1 MNIYDFALYVNQDVD
16 DTFTN
21 EEVARFF
28 NKGIAN
34 FNLIPPVTK
43 FPYINMNLSVSSGP
57 DTTNEFETTLNEKKY
72 EVSGKENTYITASGD
87 NQYTFSHNTEYDE
100 AVGAFVDYPLSNSF
114 MLGVMLPFVVSAVKG
129 QESSVT
135 EKQLAMQEF
144 MANARQF
151 KSSLNIKTGY
161 LVDGEG
167 NRELSQYKL
176 GENVYLS
183 DMTQSP
189 MAGPWNKAS
198 VYKEY
203 VTARKKDGTLIKYV
217 DSSVVDEDI
226 ETMSEEEEY

>member
-21 EEVARFF
+21 EEIARFF

-43 FPYINMNLSVSSGP
+43 FPYINMNLQVNTGTDSV
-57 DTTNEFETTLNEKKY
+57 NEFT
-72 EVSGKENTYITASGD
+72 ENLTNATYKVDVAENSYA
-87 NQYTFSHNTEYDE
+87 NNTFTHNDTYDDE
-100 AVGAFVDYPLSNSF
+100 IGAFAQYPLSNNF
-114 MLGVMLPFVVSAVKG
+114 MLGVMLPFVISAVKG
-129 QESSVT
+129 QEASLQ

-144 MANARQF
+144 ARNAMQF

-167 NRELSQYKL
+167 NAELSQYKL
-176 GENVYLS
+176 GENVYIS
-183 DMTQSP
+183 DMTQAP
-189 MAGPWNKAS
+189 MAGPWNRAS

-203 VTARKKDGTLIKYV
+203 VVAQKKDGTTIKYV
-217 DSSVVDEDI
+217 DDSLIDEDI
-226 ETMSEEEEY
+226 ETLVEEEKY

>member
-1 MNIYDFALYVNQDVD
+1 
-16 DTFTN
+16 
-21 EEVARFF
+21 
-28 NKGIAN
+28 
-34 FNLIPPVTK
+34 
-43 FPYINMNLSVSSGP
+43 
-57 DTTNEFETTLNEKKY
+57 
-72 EVSGKENTYITASGD
+72 
-87 NQYTFSHNTEYDE
+87 
-100 AVGAFVDYPLSNSF
+100 
-114 MLGVMLPFVVSAVKG
+114 MLGVMLPFVISAVKG

-144 MANARQF
+144 IANARQF

-161 LVDGEG
+161 LVDGV
-167 NRELSQYKL
+167 NNQELSQYKL

-203 VTARKKDGTLIKYV
+203 VVTTKKDGTIVKYV
-217 DSSVVDEDI
+217 DDSLVDEDV

>member
-1 MNIYDFALYVNQDVD
+1 MNLYEFTNYVNLDVD

-21 EEVARFF
+21 VEIARFF

-43 FPYINMNLSVSSGP
+43 FPFINMAIQ
-57 DTTNEFETTLNEKKY
+57 DTDSANDDKSYK
-72 EVSGKENTYITASGD
+72 VDVAENTYPTTGNDA
-87 NQYTFSHNTEYDE
+87 NTFQHSTTYDE
-100 AVGAFVDYPLSNSF
+100 EIGAFTDYPLSKNF
-114 MLGVMLPFVVSAVKG
+114 MLGVMLPFVISAVKG
-129 QESSVT
+129 QESSIT
-135 EKQLAMQEF
+135 EKQITMQEF

-161 LVDGEG
+161 LVDGAG
-167 NRELSQYKL
+167 NKELSQYKL
-176 GENVYLS
+176 GENVYIS

-189 MAGPWNKAS
+189 MAGPWDKAS

-203 VTARKKDGTLIKYV
+203 VVKRKNDGSYIKYV
-217 DSSVVDEDI
+217 DDSLVDEDI

>member
-1 MNIYDFALYVNQDVD
+1 MNIYDFTEYVNLDVD
-16 DTFTN
+16 DTFTTDQ
-21 EEVARFF
+21 VARFF

-43 FPYINMNLSVSSGP
+43 FPIINMAIVDTDNLNNDYTYKV
-57 DTTNEFETTLNEKKY
+57 TNEK
-72 EVSGKENTYITASGD
+72 NTYNTTTGQFVD
-87 NQYTFSHNTEYDE
+87 NRKTSSNTTGFDE
-100 AVGAFVDYPLSNSF
+100 EIGAFQDYPLSNNF
-114 MLGVMLPFVVSAVKG
+114 MLGVMLPFVISAVKG
-129 QESSVT
+129 QESSIT

-144 MANARQF
+144 INNARQF

-167 NRELSQYKL
+167 NAELSQYKL

-198 VYKEY
+198 VYKEFV
-203 VTARKKDGTLIKYV
+203 VTKKKDGTTVKYV
-217 DSSVVDEDI
+217 DDSLVDEDV
-226 ETMSEEEEY
+226 ETMTEEEKF

>member
-43 FPYINMNLSVSSGP
+43 FPYINMNLQPLTGTDS
-57 DTTNEFETTLNEKKY
+57 TNEFTDNQQNATYK
-72 EVSGKENTYITASGD
+72 VDVAENTYTKS
-87 NQYTFSHNTEYDE
+87 NNTFTHNTAYDE
-100 AVGAFVDYPLSNSF
+100 EIGVFTQYPLSNNF
-114 MLGVMLPFVVSAVKG
+114 MLGVMLPFVISAVKG

-161 LVDGEG
+161 LVDGV
-167 NRELSQYKL
+167 NNQELSQYKL

-203 VTARKKDGTLIKYV
+203 VVTNKKDGTIVKYV
-217 DSSVVDEDI
+217 DDSLVDEDV

>member
-43 FPYINMNLSVSSGP
+43 FPYISMNLQPLGSTDSV
-57 DTTNEFETTLNEKKY
+57 NEFTSNQEDKSFK
-72 EVSGKENTYITASGD
+72 VDVAQNTYVTTGD
-87 NQYTFSHNTEYDE
+87 NANTFQHSTDYDEEIGVFTEY
-100 AVGAFVDYPLSNSF
+100 PLPNSF
-114 MLGVMLPFVVSAVKG
+114 MLGVMLPFVVASVKG
-129 QESSVT
+129 QESSVQ

-144 MANARQF
+144 ALNARIF

-161 LVDGEG
+161 LVDGVG

-189 MAGPWNKAS
+189 MAGPWNKAA
-198 VYKEY
+198 VYKEFV
-203 VTARKKDGTLIKYV
+203 VTKKNDGTIVKYV
-217 DSSVVDEDI
+217 DDSLVDEDV
-226 ETMSEEEEY
+226 ETMTEEEKF

>member
-1 MNIYDFALYVNQDVD
+1 MNIYDFAIYVNQDVD
-16 DTFTN
+16 DDFTT
-21 EEVARFF
+21 EEIARFF

-43 FPYINMNLSVSSGP
+43 FPFINVNLAVSTGQDATDEFSQNIGNKTYKV
-57 DTTNEFETTLNEKKY
+57 DVAENSYANNTFTHNE
-72 EVSGKENTYITASGD
+72 S
-87 NQYTFSHNTEYDE
+87 YDE
-100 AVGAFVDYPLSNSF
+100 EIGAYTDYPLSSNF
-114 MLGVMLPFVVSAVKG
+114 ILGVMLPYVISAVKAM
-129 QESSVT
+129 ESSIT

-144 MANARQF
+144 MLNARQF

-167 NRELSQYKL
+167 NAELSQYKL

-198 VYKEY
+198 VFKEY
-203 VTARKKDGTLIKYV
+203 TVSRKKDGTTVKYV
-217 DSSVVDEDI
+217 DDSLVDEDV
-226 ETMSEEEEY
+226 ETMSEEEKY

>member
-1 MNIYDFALYVNQDVD
+1 MNIYDFAIYVNQDVD
-16 DTFTN
+16 DDFTT
-21 EEVARFF
+21 EEIARFF

-43 FPYINMNLSVSSGP
+43 FPFINVNLAVSTGQDATDEFSQNIGNKTYKV
-57 DTTNEFETTLNEKKY
+57 DVAENSYANNTFTHNE
-72 EVSGKENTYITASGD
+72 S
-87 NQYTFSHNTEYDE
+87 YDE
-100 AVGAFVDYPLSNSF
+100 EIGAYTDYPLSSNF
-114 MLGVMLPFVVSAVKG
+114 ILGVMLPYVISAVKAM
-129 QESSVT
+129 ESSIT

-144 MANARQF
+144 MLNARQF

-167 NRELSQYKL
+167 NAELSQYKL

-203 VTARKKDGTLIKYV
+203 VVSRKKDGTTVKYV
-217 DSSVVDEDI
+217 DDSLVDEDV
-226 ETMSEEEEY
+226 ETMSEEEKY

>member
-43 FPYINMNLSVSSGP
+43 FPYVNMNLPVSSGT
-57 DTTNEFETTLNEKKY
+57 DSTNEFTDNLQNATYK
-72 EVSGKENTYITASGD
+72 VDVAENTYA
-87 NQYTFSHNTEYDE
+87 NNTFTHSATYDE
-100 AVGAFVDYPLSNSF
+100 EIGAFAQYPLSNNF

-129 QESSVT
+129 QESSLQ

-144 MANARQF
+144 MGNARQF

-167 NRELSQYKL
+167 NAELSQYKL
-176 GENVYLS
+176 GENVYVS

-189 MAGPWNKAS
+189 MAGPWGKAT
-198 VYKEY
+198 VYQEY
-203 VTARKKDGTLIKYV
+203 VVTRKKDGTIVKYLD
-217 DSSVVDEDI
+217 DSLVDEDV
-226 ETMSEEEEY
+226 ETMTEEEKY

>member
-21 EEVARFF
+21 EEIARFF

-43 FPYINMNLSVSSGP
+43 FPFINMNLQVTADTDP
-57 DTTNEFETTLNEKKY
+57 DDEFTDNLQDTAYK
-72 EVSGKENTYITASGD
+72 VDVAENSYSNGNFTHSDT
-87 NQYTFSHNTEYDE
+87 YDE
-100 AVGAFVDYPLSNSF
+100 EIGAFAQYPLSNNF
-114 MLGVMLPFVVSAVKG
+114 MLGVMLPFVISAVKG
-129 QESSVT
+129 QESSIT
-135 EKQLAMQEF
+135 EKQLTMQEF
-144 MANARQF
+144 MVNARQF

-189 MAGPWNKAS
+189 MAGPWNRAS

-203 VTARKKDGTLIKYV
+203 VVTQKKDGTTIKYV
-217 DSSVVDEDI
+217 DDSLIDEDV
-226 ETMSEEEEY
+226 ETLAEEEKF

>member
-1 MNIYDFALYVNQDVD
+1 MNIYDFAIYVNQDVD
-16 DTFTN
+16 DDFTT
-21 EEVARFF
+21 EEIARFF

-43 FPYINMNLSVSSGP
+43 FPFINVNLAVSTGQDATDEFSQNIGNKTYKV
-57 DTTNEFETTLNEKKY
+57 DVAENSYANNTFTHNE
-72 EVSGKENTYITASGD
+72 S
-87 NQYTFSHNTEYDE
+87 YDE
-100 AVGAFVDYPLSNSF
+100 EIGAYTDYPLSSNF
-114 MLGVMLPFVVSAVKG
+114 ILGVMLPYVISAVKAM
-129 QESSVT
+129 ESSIT

-144 MANARQF
+144 MLNARQF

-167 NRELSQYKL
+167 NAELSQYKL

-198 VYKEY
+198 VFKEY
-203 VTARKKDGTLIKYV
+203 RVSRKKDGTTVKYV
-217 DSSVVDEDI
+217 DDSLVDEDV
-226 ETMSEEEEY
+226 ETMSEEEKY

>member
-21 EEVARFF
+21 EEIARFF

-43 FPYINMNLSVSSGP
+43 FPFINMNLQV
-57 DTTNEFETTLNEKKY
+57 DTGTDPVNEFTDNLYNTSYK
-72 EVSGKENTYITASGD
+72 VDVKENSYAND
-87 NQYTFSHNTEYDE
+87 TFTHNDDYDE
-100 AVGAFVDYPLSNSF
+100 EIGAYTQYPLSNNF
-114 MLGVMLPFVVSAVKG
+114 MLGVMLPFVISAVKG
-129 QESSVT
+129 QESSIT
-135 EKQLAMQEF
+135 EKQLTMQEF
-144 MANARQF
+144 MRNATQF

-167 NRELSQYKL
+167 NAELSQYKL
-176 GENVYLS
+176 GENVYIS

-189 MAGPWNKAS
+189 MAGPWNRAS

-203 VTARKKDGTLIKYV
+203 VVSRKKDGTIVKYV
-217 DSSVVDEDI
+217 DDSLVDEDI
-226 ETMSEEEEY
+226 ETMTEEEKY

>member
-43 FPYINMNLSVSSGP
+43 FPYINMNLAVSTGS
-57 DTTNEFETTLNEKKY
+57 DATDEFSQNLANKTYKVDVAENSYANNTFTHNET
-72 EVSGKENTYITASGD
+72 
-87 NQYTFSHNTEYDE
+87 YDE
-100 AVGAFVDYPLSNSF
+100 EIGAFTQYPLSNNF

-144 MANARQF
+144 IANARQF

-203 VTARKKDGTLIKYV
+203 VVKRKKDGSYIKYV
-217 DSSVVDEDI
+217 DDSLVDEDI
-226 ETMSEEEEY
+226 ETMAEEEKY